1 MPFNISNPQTLNLL
15 KARRSVKGKAM
26 IEPGPDS
33 DQLKQILSAAI
44 RVPDH
49 GKLGPWRF
57 IVLEDDDRTKLGAL
71 ISEGLNEEG
80 DASPKVCEKMAGY
93 ATQGPTLIIAI
104 SSPVEHRAIPV
115 FEQQLSMGAA
125 CQTLL
130 IAAHA
135 MGFVGQWLTG
145 WAATSET
152 VRSGLDI
159 KAHERIA
166 GFIFLGS
173 QDNEPSERP
182 RPNFDD
188 KVQWGLRAQRAQRT
202 L

>member
-1 MPFNISNPQTLNLL
+1 MPFNIPNPQTLDLL
-15 KARRSVKGKAM
+15 NARRSVKGKAM
-26 IEPGPDS
+26 VKPGPDS
-33 DQLKQILSAAI
+33 GQLKQILSAAI

-49 GKLGPWRF
+49 GKLSPWRF
-57 IVLEDDDRTKLGAL
+57 IVLEDDDRTKLGGL
-71 ISEGLNEEG
+71 ISKGLKEEEG
-80 DASPKVCEKMAGY
+80 NVSPKVCEKMAGY

-104 SSPVEHRAIPV
+104 SSPVEHRAIPP

-135 MGFVGQWLTG
+135 LGFVGQWLTG

-152 VRSGLDI
+152 VRTGLDI

-173 QDNEPSERP
+173 QDSEPSERP
-182 RPNFDD
+182 RPNFDAVV
-188 KVQWGLRAQRAQRT
+188 KWGL
-202 L
+202 